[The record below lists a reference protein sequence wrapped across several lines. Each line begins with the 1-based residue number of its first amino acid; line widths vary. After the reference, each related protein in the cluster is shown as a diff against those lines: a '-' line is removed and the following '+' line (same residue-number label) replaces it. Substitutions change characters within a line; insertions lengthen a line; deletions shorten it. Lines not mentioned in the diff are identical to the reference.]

1 MSSVNENEVK
11 SIFRHADLKEF
22 ITSSSELQK
31 KKKKKIKEEVLQAEG
46 KCQIEL
52 CIYGKEQ
59 RLESIEY
66 VDRYYF
72 PYFLKH

>member
-31 KKKKKIKEEVLQAEG
+31 KKKKDKGRSPSGRRKMP
-46 KCQIEL
+46 
-52 CIYGKEQ
+52 
-59 RLESIEY
+59 
-66 VDRYYF
+66 DRT
-72 PYFLKH
+72 LHLWKGAKA